1 MGDPHKVHLV
11 NWAKICEPL
20 QCGGLGVKNLRR
32 FNQALLGKWLW
43 KYGTEQE
50 ALWRRVVEVKYGSLW
65 GGYCS
70 RIVRGPYGVSL
81 WKYIRKGWDT
91 FLPLLSY
98 NVGDGSLVRFWHDLW
113 CGEAALKVAYPE
125 LFAISSDK
133 DESVAALMLFRNG
146 SLHWELNFVRNV

>member
-1 MGDPHKVHLV
+1 
-11 NWAKICEPL
+11 
-20 QCGGLGVKNLRR
+20 
-32 FNQALLGKWLW
+32 
-43 KYGTEQE
+43 
-50 ALWRRVVEVKYGSLW
+50 
-65 GGYCS
+65 
-70 RIVRGPYGVSL
+70 VSL

-98 NVGDGSLVRFWHDLW
+98 NVGDGSLVQFWHDLW

-146 SLHWELNFVRNV
+146 SLHCELNFERNV